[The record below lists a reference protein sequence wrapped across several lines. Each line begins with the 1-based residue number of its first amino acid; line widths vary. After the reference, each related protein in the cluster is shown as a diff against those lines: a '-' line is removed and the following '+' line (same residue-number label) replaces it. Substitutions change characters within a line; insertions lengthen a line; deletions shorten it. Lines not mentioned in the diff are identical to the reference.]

1 MNSCRNELSLHLV
14 WYTFIPFLVVLSM
27 EVCNLMLVSKSNLQ
41 EVERRF
47 KDALPGHKLA
57 VSFVKSSISLAV
69 PDNGVIVN
77 GWKITSITSKSV
89 N

>member
-1 MNSCRNELSLHLV
+1 MVYTLV
-14 WYTFIPFLVVLSM
+14 PFLVVLIV
-27 EVCNLMLVSKSNLQ
+27 EVCNLMLVPKSNLQ
-41 EVERRF
+41 EVERHF

-57 VSFVKSSISLAV
+57 VSFVKSSISLAIS
-69 PDNGVIVN
+69 DNGVIVD